1 MVGLI
6 SVMVNAGLVLVDYVL
21 FKPVE
26 RLTESKAPYA
36 NLWRPIL
43 IRIMLIMMMCKVCF
57 VSNFTSM

>member
-1 MVGLI
+1 
-6 SVMVNAGLVLVDYVL
+6 MVNAGLVLVDYVL

-36 NLWRPIL
+36 NLWRLIL
-43 IRIMLIMMMCKVCF
+43 MRKMLIMMMCKVCF